1 MSGGASDNV
10 LSLSTDELKEKIA
23 EEVGRAIE
31 VSLPRFMERVQN
43 TLLLTMEE
51 KIGELREDLTND
63 RGKAKEKKGCS
74 YNKFMACKPPI
85 INGEVDPIACQRWI
99 SDIEGVFERTHCD
112 ESDFVAYGTGQLR
125 GQAKDWWDNLRN
137 ERGVEATR
145 EMTWEDFKTPFLK
158 HHSPKA
164 VINKIKEEFMQ
175 LRQKGETV
183 DKITGIFLDKL
194 KFCDELVKT
203 EEQKIYYYHTMLRA
217 EYREFMTSSHYQSL
231 TDIINAAREREI
243 ELKRQVERGER
254 RALDENPS
262 PTKKSKVPESS
273 KKGSAKG
280 GSPSCKICGRAHKGE
295 CYFKN
300 KPCIACGKTG
310 HGVLNCPD
318 KVTVCYKCYQP
329 GHKKSEC
336 PELTGKKE
344 TADSKNETPKA
355 KARSFQITTA
365 EAKMEPDVVTGIFT
379 VNSVLARVLFDTG
392 ANKSF
397 VSHRFIQNPLFTLTK
412 LPMPMEV
419 EVGNN
424 KSFIVCDI
432 CRECKL
438 DIDGEEYS
446 IDLIP
451 MSMGEFQVVVG
462 MDWLSRYH
470 AKVICLRKEIH
481 LTSPSGKRVIIYGE
495 KACNPMICSM
505 IEAHKFILHGCK
517 AYLT

>member
-10 LSLSTDELKEKIA
+10 LSLTTDELKEKIA

-31 VSLPRFMERVQN
+31 VSLPRFIERMQN
-43 TLLLTMEE
+43 TLLSTMEE
-51 KIGELREDLTND
+51 KISELREDLTND

-85 INGEVDPIACQRWI
+85 FNGEVDPIACQRWI

-137 ERGVEATR
+137 ERGVEAIR
-145 EMTWEDFKTPFLK
+145 AMTWEDFKTPFLK

-183 DKITGIFLDKL
+183 DKITGMFMDKL
-194 KFCDELVKT
+194 KFCDDLVKT
-203 EEQKIYYYHTMLRA
+203 EEQKIYYYHTMLRD
-217 EYREFMTSSHYQSL
+217 EYREFMTPSHYESL

-254 RALDENPS
+254 MALDENPS
-262 PTKKSKVPESS
+262 PAKKPKVAESS

-280 GSPSCKICGRAHKGE
+280 SSPSCKTCGRTHKGE

-300 KPCIACGKTG
+300 KPCVACGKIG
-310 HGVLNCPD
+310 HGVANCPD

-336 PELTGKKE
+336 PELMGKKE
-344 TADSKNETPKA
+344 SADSRDETPKA
-355 KARSFQITTA
+355 KARSFQITAA
-365 EAKMEPDVVTGIFT
+365 EEKMEPDVVT
-379 VNSVLARVLFDTG
+379 D
-392 ANKSF
+392 SF
-397 VSHRFIQNPLFTLTK
+397 KTP
-412 LPMPMEV
+412 
-419 EVGNN
+419 
-424 KSFIVCDI
+424 
-432 CRECKL
+432 
-438 DIDGEEYS
+438 
-446 IDLIP
+446 
-451 MSMGEFQVVVG
+451 
-462 MDWLSRYH
+462 
-470 AKVICLRKEIH
+470 CLH
-481 LTSPSGKRVIIYGE
+481 
-495 KACNPMICSM
+495 
-505 IEAHKFILHGCK
+505 
-517 AYLT
+517 

>member
-1 MSGGASDNV
+1 
-10 LSLSTDELKEKIA
+10 
-23 EEVGRAIE
+23 
-31 VSLPRFMERVQN
+31 
-43 TLLLTMEE
+43 
-51 KIGELREDLTND
+51 
-63 RGKAKEKKGCS
+63 
-74 YNKFMACKPPI
+74 
-85 INGEVDPIACQRWI
+85 
-99 SDIEGVFERTHCD
+99 
-112 ESDFVAYGTGQLR
+112 
-125 GQAKDWWDNLRN
+125 
-137 ERGVEATR
+137 
-145 EMTWEDFKTPFLK
+145 
-158 HHSPKA
+158 
-164 VINKIKEEFMQ
+164 
-175 LRQKGETV
+175 
-183 DKITGIFLDKL
+183 
-194 KFCDELVKT
+194 
-203 EEQKIYYYHTMLRA
+203 MLRA
-217 EYREFMTSSHYQSL
+217 EYREFMTPSHYQSL
-231 TDIINAAREREI
+231 TEIINAAREREI

-262 PTKKSKVPESS
+262 PTKKSKVAESS
-273 KKGSAKG
+273 KKGNAKG

-295 CYFKN
+295 CYLKN
-300 KPCIACGKTG
+300 KPCVACGKTG
-310 HGVLNCPD
+310 HGLLNCPD

-344 TADSKNETPKA
+344 SADSKNETPKA
-355 KARSFQITTA
+355 KARSFQITAA
-365 EAKMEPDVVTGIFT
+365 EAKMEPDVVTVIFT
-379 VNSVLARVLFDTG
+379 INSVLARVLFDTG

-462 MDWLSRYH
+462 IDWLSRYH

-495 KACNPMICSM
+495 KACNPMMCSM
-505 IEAHKFILHGCK
+505 IEAHKFILHGCNMYAIWK
-517 AYLT
+517 KRHQGLKT